1 MRQNTAVIAAFLLGA
16 VCVLGL
22 LAWTLGTGASHAVD
36 ATMHNCPQP
45 GKWAV
50 AVWGGD
56 DGTDADQAF
65 ATCGEGAVIAAC
77 DLDPQTQGWPRWFAD
92 QPGISTLSTLNKWQG
107 VLALGSFEPTPTIT
121 PIPSPKTPTP
131 TSLEAACG
139 PCAATDCNCSD
150 FDTQAEAQACLN
162 TAPSDPF
169 NLDGDN
175 DGIPCESLP

>member
-1 MRQNTAVIAAFLLGA
+1 MREIRIWLRTHAVAGYVLALGLTAIVTGVIAAIEQIADVANISMLYLFA
-16 VCVLGL
+16 VM
-22 LAWTLGTGASHAVD
+22 ASAI
-36 ATMHNCPQP
+36 AFGSGP
-45 GKWAV
+45 AIV
-50 AVWGGD
+50 ASM
-56 DGTDADQAF
+56 
-65 ATCGEGAVIAAC
+65 AAS
-77 DLDPQTQGWPRWFAD
+77 DLDRQTQGWPRWFAD